1 MSEIFYQVED
11 LKKYFPIR
19 RGVLAREVAQVK
31 AVDGVTFHIE
41 EGETLGLAGE
51 SGCGKTTLG
60 RCLIGV
66 LPITSGKLS
75 FMGKEI
81 QSMGRREFRKVL
93 HDMGMIFQD
102 PYSSLNPRM
111 TINEIV
117 GEPIKNHKIAIGSE
131 RQAMVMD
138 LLEKVGLDRGLIYRF
153 PHEFS
158 GGQKQR
164 IGIARALAVRPKL
177 IIADEPVAAL
187 DVSVRA
193 TILNLMK
200 DLQREFRLT
209 YLFISH
215 DLSVVKHICN
225 RVMIMYLGR
234 IVEIAETED
243 LFNEPEHP
251 YTKALMSAI
260 PIPDPTVKKER
271 IILPGDVPTPIN
283 LPKGCRFNPRCT
295 NASPECSIV
304 EPELVEK
311 KPGHFVACHL

>member
-1 MSEIFYQVED
+1 MSELYIVED

-19 RGVLAREVAQVK
+19 RGVISREVGQIK
-31 AVDGVTFHIE
+31 AVDGVSFKIN
-41 EGETLGLAGE
+41 EGETLGIAGE

-66 LPITSGKLS
+66 LPITSGNLF
-75 FMGKEI
+75 FMDQNI
-81 QSMGRREFRKVL
+81 NSMNKREFNKIRL
-93 HDMGMIFQD
+93 NMGMIFQD

-111 TINEIV
+111 TVGDIV
-117 GEPIKNHKIAIGSE
+117 GEPLHNFNIAKGKE
-131 RQAMVMD
+131 KDKMVVD
-138 LLEKVGLDRGLIYRF
+138 LLEKVGLTRKHIYRF

-164 IGIARALAVRPKL
+164 IGIARALAVHPRL

-200 DLQREFRLT
+200 DLQSEFKLT
-209 YLFISH
+209 YVFISH
-215 DLSVVKHICN
+215 DLSVVKHICD
-225 RVMIMYLGR
+225 RVMIMYLGK
-234 IVEIAETED
+234 IVEIAETEE
-243 LFNEPEHP
+243 LYSRPEHP

-260 PIPDPTVKKER
+260 PIPDPTLRKKR

-283 LPKGCRFNPRCT
+283 LPKGCRFHPRCV
-295 NASPECSIV
+295 NAKPECS
-304 EPELVEK
+304 EKESDLVEVRE
-311 KPGHFVACHL
+311 GHYVTCQVD

>member
-215 DLSVVKHICN
+215 DLSVVKNI
-225 RVMIMYLGR
+225 
-234 IVEIAETED
+234 
-243 LFNEPEHP
+243 
-251 YTKALMSAI
+251 
-260 PIPDPTVKKER
+260 
-271 IILPGDVPTPIN
+271 
-283 LPKGCRFNPRCT
+283 
-295 NASPECSIV
+295 
-304 EPELVEK
+304 
-311 KPGHFVACHL
+311 